1 VWCWLLRQQRTDD
14 IIWMQKTSGSVQSC
28 DSSRKKRWNQFFS
41 LVPVIFKSEGV
52 KCKTKRHRKSPYC
65 TSSFQTRWQ
74 GDRQLRFKRCMCW
87 LHYSGSLKKGEPF
100 FTKEMNVQL
109 KFRQKES
116 NGERLR
122 YGLQSKQTAKGRVI
136 IRPTV
141 VFTEIQ
147 RLPDLYLEVVFL
159 KKISCQWSKVEF
171 LLWS

>member
-1 VWCWLLRQQRTDD
+1 
-14 IIWMQKTSGSVQSC
+14 
-28 DSSRKKRWNQFFS
+28 
-41 LVPVIFKSEGV
+41 
-52 KCKTKRHRKSPYC
+52 
-65 TSSFQTRWQ
+65 
-74 GDRQLRFKRCMCW
+74 MCW

-116 NGERLR
+116 NVERLR

-171 LLWS
+171 LLWSQKWHVSWVCWEGKHAWSARSAIWGYSWLREPRCQQPMSTIRESSKNLLIISLCYFYLSPVMGNVEKFTMHFMY